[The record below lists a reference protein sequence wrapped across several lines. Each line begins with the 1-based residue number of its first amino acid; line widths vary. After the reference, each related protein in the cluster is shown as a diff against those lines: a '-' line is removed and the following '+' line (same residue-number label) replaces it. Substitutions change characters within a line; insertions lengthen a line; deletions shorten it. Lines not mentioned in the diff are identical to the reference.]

1 MGQKLTPIAQI
12 YWVTPA
18 LTQVSRS
25 SLSFNAVKQT
35 RILGRLVRALTIT
48 NQSPVAK
55 IFFEFEEIQETCPIR
70 LA

>member
-1 MGQKLTPIAQI
+1 MGRKLTPIAQI
-12 YWVTPA
+12 YWVTLA

-55 IFFEFEEIQETCPIR
+55 IFFEFEEMQEACPIR